1 MKIIRT
7 KFNKEGD
14 MIYISHLDLQQLL
27 QRAFRR
33 AEIDLVHS
41 QGFNPHPKI
50 SYGNALALGTE
61 SQGEYVD
68 VEIEEDLSVEEYL
81 NRMNAQLPQGI
92 KFIEA
97 KEIDKQEPSLASV
110 IEYGEYIFTIET
122 EKTLTKEYVK
132 SKILEFMSQDEI
144 MITKK
149 NKKGKI
155 VEYTAK
161 EGYEILKELV
171 ETDEGS
177 HYLGEV
183 ALVDHF
189 SPISQSNQIFYETLF
204 DENAACHLAF
214 GRAYESCVKDADK
227 YSEEELEKI
236 GVNNSVIH
244 VDFMIGT
251 SDLEITGINKNNETV
266 QIFSNGNWIF

>member
-1 MKIIRT
+1 
-7 KFNKEGD
+7 

-81 NRMNAQLPQGI
+81 NRMNAQLPEGI

-155 VEYTAK
+155 VESDIRPMIRNFDLLDVQDNVLTLEATIATGSK
-161 EGYEILKELV
+161 ANLNTNIFIPKILDLLELDMDPLDV
-171 ETDEGS
+171 DILRRDLYKLQDGQ
-177 HYLGEV
+177 
-183 ALVDHF
+183 LV
-189 SPISQSNQIFYETLF
+189 SP
-204 DENAACHLAF
+204 
-214 GRAYESCVKDADK
+214 
-227 YSEEELEKI
+227 
-236 GVNNSVIH
+236 
-244 VDFMIGT
+244 M
-251 SDLEITGINKNNETV
+251 
-266 QIFSNGNWIF
+266 